1 MEFPL
6 TVNNQEEFDRLITG
20 RLARAKQQWEAE
32 GGVSEARRRA
42 EEAEGRAEAVEA
54 QARERIARRDA
65 RALLSEMG
73 VADGGRQDRILRLA
87 DLSEASVTYDEA
99 GEPNAKDLR
108 NAIKAVHKD
117 VPEVFGEGVQVV
129 ETPADAGERSGSGA
143 DVPIT
148 SEDQLTKMSPEQI
161 NSSWDRV
168 AAFLRG
174 ER

>member
-1 MEFPL
+1 
-6 TVNNQEEFDRLITG
+6 
-20 RLARAKQQWEAE
+20 
-32 GGVSEARRRA
+32 
-42 EEAEGRAEAVEA
+42 
-54 QARERIARRDA
+54 
-65 RALLSEMG
+65 MG
-73 VADGGRQDRILRLA
+73 VADRGRQDRILRLA
-87 DLSEASVTYDEA
+87 DLEGVTYDEA

>member
-6 TVNNQEEFDRLITG
+6 TVESQEDFDRLITG
-20 RLARAKQQWEAE
+20 RLERARQKWESE
-32 GGVSEARRRA
+32 SGVAEAR
-42 EEAEGRAEAVEA
+42 E
-54 QARERIARRDA
+54 QAREAEARARAAEAKATERLARRDA
-65 RALLSEMG
+65 RAMLAEMG
-73 VADGGRQDRILRLA
+73 VTERARQERILRLA
-87 DLSEASVTYDEA
+87 DFDNLGVDEA
-99 GEPNAKDLR
+99 GEPSEKGLR
-108 NAIKAVHKD
+108 DAIKAVHKD
-117 VPEVFGEGVQVV
+117 LPEVFGEGVQVV
-129 ETPADAGERSGSGA
+129 DSPADAGEGSGSGA